1 MTAQQG
7 PRVAD
12 LGELE
17 LLRRLQPYLDQ
28 EAPGLP
34 LGAGDDAAVWHP
46 GGERDVVVTTDSL
59 VEGVHFLPRPGD
71 SEFHT
76 SLGWKLLA
84 VSLSDL
90 AAMGAEPGPALLA
103 LTLPGGWLA
112 ADVEALYRGL
122 SECAREHGAT
132 LAGGNLSDGAT
143 AVLTS
148 TCLGHVV
155 PGRALRREGAK
166 PGWKLACTGS
176 LGGAAAALRLRQDS
190 KREAAMVAPEA
201 TTAAW
206 LRRLRRPEPRLA
218 AARAL
223 VEEALGVCLD
233 TSDGL
238 YLDAARLLH
247 DGLGAVIDPAA
258 LPMETGVRE
267 AFPDDWIE
275 IAGGGEDYELLFA
288 GPSDRVESA
297 CRRVAK
303 GGLSATVIGAFD
315 GGAGVRLRNARGGQT
330 QPPATGHLHFA
341 G

>member
-1 MTAQQG
+1 VTGQQG

-28 EAPGLP
+28 EAPGLR

-46 GGERDVVVTTDSL
+46 GGGRDVVVTTDSL
-59 VEGVHFLPRPGD
+59 VEGVHFHPCPGD
-71 SEFHT
+71 SGYYT
-76 SLGWKLLA
+76 TLGWKLLA

-122 SECAREHGAT
+122 AECAREYGAI
-132 LAGGNLSDGAT
+132 LAGGNLTDGAT

-148 TCLGHVV
+148 TCLGHVA
-155 PGRALRREGAK
+155 PGRALRRRGAE

-176 LGGAAAALRLRQDS
+176 VGGAAAALWLRQDP
-190 KREAAMVAPEA
+190 RGAAAMVPPEA
-201 TTAAW
+201 TRAAW
-206 LRRLRRPEPRLA
+206 LRRLLRPEPRLA

-223 VEEALGVCLD
+223 LEEGLAVCLD
-233 TSDGL
+233 ISDGL

-247 DGLGAVIDPAA
+247 DGLGVVIDPAM
-258 LPMETGVRE
+258 LPLEAGLRE
-267 AFPDDWIE
+267 AFTDDWIE

-288 GPSDRVESA
+288 GPADRVETA
-297 CRRVAK
+297 CRQVAK
-303 GGLSATVIGAFD
+303 GGLAATVVGAFD
-315 GGAGVRLRNARGGQT
+315 TGVGVRLRNTRGGET
-330 QPPATGHLHFA
+330 RPPGTGHVHFA
-341 G
+341 R